1 MHNGNNFKKWR
12 GINSSCT
19 HTWLAPCNTCWIK
32 NIRRFGKFMD
42 EKSHFVLLALPLVYQ
57 IKTLLLMGISG
68 LALITT
74 GV

>member
-1 MHNGNNFKKWR
+1 
-12 GINSSCT
+12 
-19 HTWLAPCNTCWIK
+19 
-32 NIRRFGKFMD
+32 MD

-68 LALITT
+68 IELSTT